1 MFLRSDYTSGKCT
14 HRQYYGQFVTEQHK
28 KLVRDL
34 VLEGEHRTP
43 LNVWDNLPLYALAI
57 PLPHDDNFSLSF
69 KVCLYKEAKLQQLEE
84 LNTKE
89 SKAMSLVKR
98 RDTIKYSYHE
108 SGRITLT
115 QQHHK
120 AKRVLARDWAIS
132 PYEQAKKFLIDNGV
146 ELLGEFELTSNIYF
160 IVDVNTKLDN
170 LLYV

>member
-1 MFLRSDYTSGKCT
+1 MFLRSDYINGKCT

-34 VLEGEHRTP
+34 VLEGEYRTP
-43 LNVWDNLPLYALAI
+43 LSTWDNLPLYELAI

-69 KVCLYKEAKLQQLEE
+69 KVCLYKEAKLQQLEDIK
-84 LNTKE
+84 TKE
-89 SKAMSLVKR
+89 SKAMIPVKR

-115 QQHHK
+115 QQFHK
-120 AKRVLARDWAIS
+120 AKKVIPRDWALP
-132 PYEQAKKFLIDNGV
+132 PYEQAKKFLVDNEV
-146 ELLGEFELTSNIYF
+146 ELLGEFELNKTIYF
-160 IVDVNTKLDN
+160 IVDVNTKIDN